1 MRVHAIE
8 AFDDNYIWAIETNNN
23 DKVII
28 VDAGEAKPVQQWLE
42 QNNKSIET
50 ILVTHHHYDHT
61 GGIAELLEHTACP
74 VIGPENPDIKTLTRT
89 VTEGDE
95 LTVGSIQWQVLTT
108 PGHTLDH
115 ISFYT
120 PGFLFCGDTLFSC
133 GCGRM
138 FEGTPEQFTQSLLK
152 LRKLPGETRVFC
164 AHEYTQANVN
174 FALKVEPE
182 NAVLQSYAEKV
193 RMLREQEQI
202 TLPSTLQL
210 ELAINPFLRF
220 DQKSV
225 IEAANKHAGSVKNSP
240 EDVFY
245 TIRQWKDNA

>member
-28 VDAGEAKPVQQWLE
+28 VDPGEAKPVQQWLE

-120 PGFLFCGDTLFSC
+120 PGFLFCGDTLFSG

-225 IEAANKHAGSVKNSP
+225 IAAANKHAESVKNSP

>member
-8 AFDDNYIWAIETNNN
+8 AFDDNYIWAIETKNN

-28 VDAGEAKPVQQWLE
+28 VDPGEAKPVQQWLE
-42 QNNKSIET
+42 QNSKSIET

-61 GGIAELLEHTACP
+61 GGIAELLEQTSCP
-74 VIGPENPDIKTLTRT
+74 VIGPQNPEIKTLTQT

-95 LTVGSIQWQVLTT
+95 LTVGGIQWQVLTT

-120 PGFLFCGDTLFSC
+120 PGFLFCGDTLFSG

-164 AHEYTQANVN
+164 AHEYTEANVS